1 MLSNNPVLLS
11 LLPKGDMVFE
21 FLLALLFLGAVHIS
35 QASHTK
41 RVKCPDSVHTATNAA
56 CCALYPVLE
65 DIQTNLFDGGKCG
78 EEVPTH
84 LTYLLLLT
92 IVDFLVSGGGA
103 DGSIVIFN
111 DTELS
116 YHANNGLGG
125 IINKQKP
132 FIAKHTLT
140 AGDFVQFAGAV
151 GVSNCPGTPQLKF
164 FLGRPNAT
172 APSPD
177 LMVPEPFDTVTSILS
192 RMGDAGFSPKEL
204 VALLASHS
212 VAAADH
218 VDPTIPG
225 TPLDST
231 PSAFDTQFF
240 IEVQL
245 RGTLFPGTGGNQG
258 EVESP
263 LRGELRLQ
271 SDHLIARDSR
281 TSCDWQS
288 LASKHSTQHESN
300 SISPSPRSSEN
311 QKKMQS
317 EFAAAFL
324 KMSLLGQNQEKM
336 VDCSEVLPVP
346 HKLEPNPHLPAG
358 ESMDDIEQ
366 ACATSPFPSLTAQP
380 GPATSVPPVQS

>member
-1 MLSNNPVLLS
+1 Y
-11 LLPKGDMVFE
+11 D
-21 FLLALLFLGAVHIS
+21 
-35 QASHTK
+35 
-41 RVKCPDSVHTATNAA
+41 
-56 CCALYPVLE
+56 
-65 DIQTNLFDGGKCG
+65 
-78 EEVPTH
+78 
-84 LTYLLLLT
+84 
-92 IVDFLVSGGGA
+92 
-103 DGSIVIFN
+103 
-111 DTELS
+111 
-116 YHANNGLGG
+116 ANNGLDG

-151 GVSNCPGTPQLKF
+151 GLSNCPGAPQLKF

-172 APSPD
+172 IASPD
-177 LMVPEPFDTVTSILS
+177 GMVPEPSAVDDVTSILS
-192 RMGDAGFSPKEL
+192 RMEDAGFSPREL

-240 IEVQL
+240 IEAQL
-245 RGTLFPGTGGNQG
+245 RGTLFPGTGGDKQK

-263 LRGELRLQ
+263 LRGELRLR
-271 SDHLIARDSR
+271 SDHMIARDSR

-288 LASKHSTQHESN
+288 LAKD
-300 SISPSPRSSEN
+300 

-324 KMSLLGQNQEKM
+324 KMSLLGQNQAKM
-336 VDCSEVLPVP
+336 VDCSEVLPIP
-346 HKLEPNPHLPAG
+346 LKLKPNPHLPAG
-358 ESMDDIEQ
+358 KSMDDIEQ
-366 ACATSPFPSLTAQP
+366 ACTTASFPSLTAQP